1 MGGRESVGR
10 NHGRAA
16 DRPPAIDSPGGWWPG
31 LVLAIVTLAGTVRV
45 AYVLSLRATPWF
57 DHLVV
62 DPEYY
67 DAWAATWEK
76 AAFMKAQGVESGGEG
91 EEEKDK
97 RGGDLSDVGKKRTAE
112 WLKTFLKNPKP
123 EFKDDADCQD
133 AARKK
138 DRKKFKGTDQEFD
151 GLVAFLM
158 TLKQEAK
165 QPAGF
170 KSCLKE

>member
-1 MGGRESVGR
+1 MGQ
-10 NHGRAA
+10 
-16 DRPPAIDSPGGWWPG
+16 
-31 LVLAIVTLAGTVRV
+31 VLAGAFVLITAVVTLAGGNAAAADKGLDTFVEKRCYTCHTI
-45 AYVLSLRATPWF
+45 AARDA
-57 DHLVV
+57 DV
-62 DPEYY
+62 DK
-67 DAWAATWEK
+67 AK
-76 AAFMKAQGVESGGEG
+76 AAYMKAQGVESGGEG